1 MCKYKPKDKEELK
14 KLVEDNNIYLGDIDT
29 SLITDMSYLFSKTK
43 IKDYSGI
50 ENWNTENVINMESMF
65 NIFHNNTFNQCVNNW
80 NVSKV
85 ENMKRMFSGCSKFNQ
100 PLDKWDISKVNDMGG
115 MFLACKEFNQNINSW
130 WNVSNVR
137 NMKEMFFNCY
147 NFNQPLDKWNVSNV
161 ENMTVMFAGAYNFNK
176 SLNDW
181 DISNVKYMLSMFNGA
196 GSFNK
201 PLNKW
206 NTAKLENMYSMFYN
220 AIMFNQDLS
229 NWNLDNVSD
238 LAFAFE
244 ETPLKKNNKIPI
256 QFIIAEYVTAKNK
269 SSKIEQFEI
278 IKNNVKEAY
287 KSIIN
292 YNNKIYTDFRIML
305 ENEFY
310 RELSELKT
318 NNNEVLNF
326 ISIEDIENS
335 INYDKKNNQKL
346 NFIDD
351 IIKEKEIKVLTKDKS
366 KIIGIKIIKYIY
378 LEYFNLKK
386 YIYKIQTLDNIINFL
401 DRESFKNCIREIYIN
416 SQKDVSVLV
425 CGVYADDNMLI
436 EMYNR
441 ENSSLLFMKILA
453 LHTDSK
459 FALSLLYNVFARNK
473 KASIKKEAISLLNF
487 IAEKMNLELYEL
499 GFKVVYDFG
508 LDKRG
513 EKIIEVNDNKYK
525 ISLKNN
531 NAVELF
537 DINNK
542 KELKSIPKYF
552 PENIKEEIKHIR
564 KEIPNILKSQNY
576 NLIKILISGK
586 KYNYK
591 FWKEIFI
598 DNPIMNKYTYSL
610 IWNLYDEN
618 MNLKTSFR
626 YLGDGSY
633 TDYDD
638 NNVVMDENC
647 YINLSSVF
655 DLTKEDIAKWKMH
668 LNDYEIF
675 QPINQFPIIN
685 IDTSDFNKVIE
696 KLKNI
701 EIVYSSLKAFASRYS
716 MNVIYKFSESIFY
729 FEDFKKDQFI
739 IKIEFQEYVNNGDI
753 VKINISF
760 TNSENK
766 TVENRFIYYWL
777 ILMITDLKK
786 EKLFY

>member
-1 MCKYKPKDKEELK
+1 MYKYKPKNKEELK
-14 KLVEDNNIYLGDIDT
+14 ILVEDNNIYLGDIDT

-43 IKDYSGI
+43 RKDYSGI

-130 WNVSNVR
+130 NVSNVR

-161 ENMTVMFAGAYNFNK
+161 ENMISMFAGAYNFNK

-206 NTAKLENMYSMFYN
+206 NTVKLESMSYIFYK
-220 AIMFNQDLS
+220 ALMFNQDLS

-401 DRESFKNCIREIYIN
+401 DEESFKNCIREIYIN

-598 DNPIMNKYTYSL
+598 DNPIMNKYAYSL

-626 YLGDGSY
+626 YLGGGSY

-777 ILMITDLKK
+777 VLMIIDFKK
-786 EKLFY
+786 EELFY

>member
-1 MCKYKPKDKEELK
+1 MSKYKPNNKTELRS
-14 KLVEDNNIYLGDIDT
+14 LIENSNIYLGDIDT
-29 SLITDMSYLFSKTK
+29 SLITDMSHLFSKTNRE
-43 IKDYSGI
+43 DYSGI
-50 ENWNTENVINMESMF
+50 ENWNTENVINTESMF
-65 NIFHNNTFNQCVNNW
+65 QILKNFNSNINNW

-85 ENMKRMFSGCSKFNQ
+85 ESMKRMFSGCSQFNQ
-100 PLDKWDISKVNDMGG
+100 PLDKWDTSKVNNMEG
-115 MFLACKEFNQNINSW
+115 MFFACREFNQDIKSW
-130 WNVSNVR
+130 NTSNVT
-137 NMKEMFFNCY
+137 NMANMFCLCEK
-147 NFNQPLDKWNVSNV
+147 FNQPLDKWNVSKV
-161 ENMTVMFAGAYNFNK
+161 ENMTGMFAGAYNFNK

-181 DISNVKYMLSMFNGA
+181 DTSNVKYMFSMFNGA

-206 NTAKLENMYSMFYN
+206 NTVKLESMSYIFYK
-220 AIMFNQDLS
+220 ALMFNQDLS
-229 NWNLDNVSD
+229 DWNLYNVSD
-238 LAFAFE
+238 LDFAFE
-244 ETPLKKNNKIPI
+244 ETSLKNNNKIPI
-256 QFIIAEYVTAKNK
+256 QFIVAEYVTAKNK
-269 SSKIEQFEI
+269 SSKITQFEI

-292 YNNKIYTDFRIML
+292 YNNKIYADFRIML

-310 RELSELKT
+310 TELKA
-318 NNNEVLNF
+318 NNDEVLNLS
-326 ISIEDIENS
+326 SIEDIENWV
-335 INYDKKNNQKL
+335 NYDKKNNKKL
-346 NFIDD
+346 KFIDD
-351 IIKEKEIKVLTKDKS
+351 IIKEKEIKVFSKDKS
-366 KIIGIKIIKYIY
+366 KIIDMKIIKYIY
-378 LEYFNLKK
+378 LEYYNLKK

-401 DRESFKNCIREIYIN
+401 DEDSFKNCIREIYIN

-441 ENSSLLFMKILA
+441 ENSSLLFMRILA

-473 KASIKKEAISLLNF
+473 KTSIKKEAISLLNS
-487 IAEKMNLELYEL
+487 ISEKMNLELYEL

-508 LDKRG
+508 FDKRG

-531 NAVELF
+531 NSVELF

-591 FWKEIFI
+591 FWKDIFI
-598 DNPIMNKYTYSL
+598 DNPIMNKYAYSL

-618 MNLKTSFR
+618 MNFKTSFR
-626 YLGDGSY
+626 YLGDSSY
-633 TDYDD
+633 TDCND
-638 NNVVMDENC
+638 NNVVIDENC

-655 DLTKEDIAKWKMH
+655 DLTKEDITKWKIH

-685 IDTSDFNKVIE
+685 IDISDFNKVIE
-696 KLKNI
+696 KLQNI

-716 MNVIYKFSESIFY
+716 MNVIYEFSESIFY
-729 FEDFKKDQFI
+729 FEDFKKDKFTIQ
-739 IKIEFQEYVNNGDI
+739 IKFDEYISNGDI

-760 TNSENK
+760 YNSENK

-777 ILMITDLKK
+777 VLMISDFKK